1 MRNRDIEKYWN
12 IWYHSSKIWWIW
24 NTEKKRRN
32 SKYLFVIKKKKI
44 RNTRSCHHRNDD
56 EKLQQLSL
64 HHLLLIGLAKERAI
78 LPQSSQKESF
88 RLENSLFNYPL
99 KGHLLLCSRFSQFK
113 IGACTLLQ
121 KMCSSWITKWSQM
134 EH

>member
-1 MRNRDIEKYWN
+1 MIPLF
-12 IWYHSSKIWWIW
+12 SKIWWIW
-24 NTEKKRRN
+24 NIEKKGLI
-32 SKYLFVIKKKKI
+32 SKYHYVIKKEKI

-99 KGHLLLCSRFSQFK
+99 KRHLLLCSRFSQFK

-121 KMCSSWITKWSQM
+121 KMCSSWITKMKSDGTLIIGQPFILQ
-134 EH
+134 